1 MGPFFASLKMVEAFS
16 EVMFSQSLEKGHA
29 SQTQK
34 WYQRLKKFHCME
46 TPDLEKSANQLWSDP
61 FTHRCYTMK
70 IEHMG
75 KFLL

>member
-34 WYQRLKKFHCME
+34 WYQRLQKVSQQVFPPILKKFAKP
-46 TPDLEKSANQLWSDP
+46 TLEVI
-61 FTHRCYTMK
+61 FFHT
-70 IEHMG
+70 
-75 KFLL
+75 